1 MERNEIMRRNNAI
14 EWSRSVLANKDQYV
28 IFDTETTG
36 LKESDVI
43 VHFAVMDLD
52 GNMLIDTKVKPM
64 SKRRMSQDAT
74 YFHGMTMKDL
84 KDAPLFEE
92 VVDMFRPISASKK
105 LLSYNARFHAEMFEQ
120 TYMNEGVTGEPIRLD
135 CWDVKDYYVQFSG
148 QYNAALPGRKN
159 TGVGDCMATLAVIR
173 RMAEGEVVEIV
184 DVQAENKDNV
194 VGAVLTI
201 LAVVVFVFIMAC

>member
-1 MERNEIMRRNNAI
+1 
-14 EWSRSVLANKDQYV
+14 
-28 IFDTETTG
+28 
-36 LKESDVI
+36 
-43 VHFAVMDLD
+43 
-52 GNMLIDTKVKPM
+52 
-64 SKRRMSQDAT
+64 
-74 YFHGMTMKDL
+74 
-84 KDAPLFEE
+84 
-92 VVDMFRPISASKK
+92 
-105 LLSYNARFHAEMFEQ
+105 RFHAEMFEQ